1 MEVYLIRH
9 TAVDVEKTICYG
21 SSDVPLKGT
30 FPEEAAA
37 VRGKLPPNREEY
49 RIVSSPLTRCRR
61 LAEELGG
68 NVIADE
74 RLVEFSF
81 GNWEMQQWS
90 DISREEISAWFKAI
104 DSTPVPGGDRLDHF
118 QERIV
123 DFWDELMTRGH
134 EKVFVVSHTAAI
146 HALLAWLLHIPLKHL
161 FSFNIDYGGISL
173 VGKERGSYMIQ
184 YINR

>member
-37 VRGKLPPNREEY
+37 VRGKLPPNIEEY
-49 RIVSSPLTRCRR
+49 RVVSSPLTRCRR
-61 LAEELGG
+61 LAKELSGD
-68 NVIADE
+68 VSIDE

-81 GNWEMQQWS
+81 GDWELRQWNE
-90 DISREEISAWFKAI
+90 ISREEISAWYTAI
-104 DSTPVPGGDRLDHF
+104 DSTPVPGGDRLDEF
-118 QERIV
+118 QKRIV
-123 DFWDELMTRGH
+123 AFWDDLIAGGH
-134 EKVFVVSHTAAI
+134 EKTLVVSHTAAI

-173 VGKERGSYMIQ
+173 IGKERGRFMVQ

>member
-1 MEVYLIRH
+1 MEVYLVRH

-30 FPEEAAA
+30 FPAEAA
-37 VRGKLPPNREEY
+37 VVSSKLPHNIEEY
-49 RIVSSPLTRCRR
+49 HIVSSPLTRCRR

-68 NVIADE
+68 TVITDE

-81 GNWEMQQWS
+81 GNWEMRQWS
-90 DISREEISAWFKAI
+90 DINRTELSAWFNAI
-104 DSTPVPGGDRLDHF
+104 DSTPVPGGDRLDTF

-123 DFWDELMTRGH
+123 SFWDDLIAEGH
-134 EKVFVVSHTAAI
+134 EKVLVVSHTAAI

-161 FSFNIDYGGISL
+161 FSFNIDYGGVSL
-173 VGKERGSYMIQ
+173 IGKERGRYMIQ